1 MNIVNIFGIDL
12 SELMIGVSL
21 VSYNS
26 QEMTIIAFKPKS
38 ADNKFELKLF
48 NGDDIISVDFD
59 EVEPIKIERKYLSN
73 ISFRERNSYN
83 GLHKIYEICG
93 VLFKENLRSGLF
105 TYEVSIER
113 EVTQIPLY
121 LHTLQQIIFSV
132 TRKHLETNI

>member
-1 MNIVNIFGIDL
+1 MNKVNIFGINL

-21 VSYNS
+21 VSYNN
-26 QEMTIIAFKPKS
+26 QEMVVLGVKDTGYISLKSTNKSNWDVII
-38 ADNKFELKLF
+38 N
-48 NGDDIISVDFD
+48 VDFD
-59 EVEPIKIERKYLSN
+59 EVEPIKIERKQLSN
-73 ISFRERNSYN
+73 VSFRERNSYN
-83 GLHKIYEICG
+83 GLHRIYEICG
-93 VLFKENLRSGLF
+93 VLFKENLSSGLF